1 MVVMATMTEGA
12 LDVLSCAQLMALAE
26 NNLSPVV
33 NGVIVLFCLLEMAN
47 AAQCFALQVLLS
59 GGHDDTPLDLVKWK
73 AYLRVARGVIDFG
86 TFVLRVVL
94 WVQYKAVS
102 SVFLIKNFYNLIH
115 AFAQVERWNGVSLY
129 PKDTLFSEF
138 VPPADWYGMSKEE
151 WRDATSNTLAAQARA
166 GRGV

>member
-12 LDVLSCAQLMALAE
+12 LDVLSCAQLMALAAYD
-26 NNLSPVV
+26 LPPQV
-33 NGVIVLFCLLEMAN
+33 NGAVVLFALLEMAN
-47 AAQCFALQVLLS
+47 AGQCFALQVLLS

-86 TFVLRVVL
+86 TFVLRLVL
-94 WVQYKAVS
+94 WIQYSAVS
-102 SVFLIKNFYNLIH
+102 SVFLVKNLYNLIH
-115 AFAQVERWNGVSLY
+115 AFAQVERWNGVSYY
-129 PKDTLFSEF
+129 PKGTLFSEF

-151 WRDATSNTLAAQARA
+151 WRDATSNTLAAQARS